1 LNLSF
6 VESPYVIVLACIL
19 SIALISVL
27 VRALL
32 LPLFGISWPRAR
44 VRFPWRFSLLA
55 LTVLVVLA
63 ACTFAILRE
72 LPGAAAIGF
81 GLVLVGWLTVVRYV
95 GFKQS
100 LTERRH
106 KEFAATI
113 AERKAQSPENE
124 SQ

>member
-1 LNLSF
+1 
-6 VESPYVIVLACIL
+6 VLL
-19 SIALISVL
+19 HRL
-27 VRALL
+27 VVFNKL
-32 LPLFGISWPRAR
+32 R

-81 GLVLVGWLTVVRYV
+81 GLVLVAWLTVVRYA
-95 GFKQS
+95 GLRQA

-113 AERKAQSPENE
+113 AERKAQSPEDE
-124 SQ
+124 KR